1 MLNIVICESPLL
13 QNATANACSSALQ
26 SSKWDIK
33 LYDHTF
39 LETEGVKKEIYL
51 YGAAAAATYSAANN
65 LPSLLAKHPLQSTY
79 VYICPCGWVP
89 QLLSWVFEEEN
100 NLF

>member
-51 YGAAAAATYSAANN
+51 YGAATYSAANN